1 MSNYEE
7 IQNAL
12 SYIDARDRDTWF
24 EVGAALKDELGEDGY
39 ALWDNWSQSAE
50 NYKSQD
56 AKAVWKSIKPG
67 HIHIASMFHHAKAG
81 GYKPAKPYVPPTAEE
96 QARRAAEA
104 QVRQQAEEKARV
116 EKQTAVKATAQSIW
130 NRAKPAAINHPYLA
144 AKGITAAG
152 AIDGLRQNPYK
163 GDLNLLVPV
172 MYEREVVNL
181 QSINQEGG
189 KRFLAGGQVKGG
201 YAVVG
206 DAAKTENG
214 IVIAEGYAT
223 AASIHQAT
231 GKPVMV
237 VFSAGNMVTVSERL
251 AKTLPPDVPVV
262 LAVDN
267 DASQTGI
274 KKAMQAAAYFGGR
287 AQAIQP
293 EFTMTQI
300 QQYQREKGLD
310 ATGNPQLP
318 SDFNDL
324 HHLAGIDA
332 VKTAFDDVF
341 RLPEIAPA
349 AEAPSPQPEISDD
362 MAQAIMD
369 EARLRGMP
377 LPPQPTTEAAEQAAS
392 SQPESIMPEHDH
404 NQNTETTLQ
413 TASVQNSIEYDGTNQ
428 EQTPAAHYESDFKHY
443 RLYDPTTNIQYSR
456 KTPSEIQ
463 ADLDKAGGI
472 HGYDGIKHD
481 GSTVAFKKTEN
492 GWDAPQPGERP
503 QAEAEPQNEPQNE
516 PQAEPQNEPQ
526 AEPGPAGEPTGKRPS
541 EAEPRPLPVLDL
553 NYKIPPDSIKSRY
566 IVADGQ
572 YLSAQNGTTVL
583 FEDKGKSIATAKTD
597 TQTINDM
604 LEVAKAKGW
613 DSIKLNGT
621 KEFKQ
626 MMYVAAE
633 SQGIRTK
640 GYAPTPAD
648 LALVEHLRQD
658 KSLNSI
664 EAAPARTPEIDTP
677 IEPAVQ
683 TASSTGERI
692 VAHGAAPYRNDPQ
705 QQGSYYLTL
714 AKGSKERTVWGIGL
728 PDALEK
734 SGAQVGDSINLHS
747 LGKQPV
753 EIQAPVHDADGKVVG
768 HETKQTNRNVFE
780 IDVLNRQTA
789 PGQESKP
796 ETKQETKRETEAA
809 IEAKPE
815 GERKIH
821 TQPDVAALSASEKL
835 LAQGSLPSEAQ
846 INVSERADTDK
857 NVPIHAIGG
866 EEIHAEVKHHADDLK
881 AEALDTGLVSAKQSY
896 MQKAEKLSK
905 PNRARLAFYERSTLD
920 AIRGA
925 RDDVRTEAMRNYY
938 EHTAKHMSGS
948 KLNLP
953 QPVQIPEQS
962 QSATMQQRPERSQS
976 QQPSRDMGEPEYG
989 R

>member
-12 SYIDARDRDTWF
+12 SYIDSRDREIWF

-67 HIHIASMFHHAKAG
+67 HLHIASLFHHARAG
-81 GYKPAKPYVPPTAEE
+81 GYRPSKPYVPPTAEE

-104 QVRQQAEEKARV
+104 QARQQAEELARA
-116 EKQTAVKATAQSIW
+116 EKQAAVKANAQSIW
-130 NRAKPAAINHPYLA
+130 NRAKPADLDHPYLA
-144 AKGITAAG
+144 AKGITEAS
-152 AIDGLRQNPYK
+152 AIAGLRQNPYK

-172 MYEREVVNL
+172 VYEREIVNL
-181 QSINQEGG
+181 QSINQDGG

-206 DAAKTENG
+206 DASKTDNG

-231 GKPVMV
+231 GKPVLV
-237 VFSAGNMVTVSERL
+237 AFNAGNMVTISERL
-251 AKTLPPDVPVV
+251 AKTLPPEVSVTI
-262 LAVDN
+262 AVDN

-274 KKAMQAAAYFGGR
+274 KKARQAAAHFGDR

-310 ATGNPQLP
+310 SAGNPQLP

-324 HHLAGIDA
+324 HHLAGIGA
-332 VKTAFDDVF
+332 VKDAFSEF
-341 RLPEIAPA
+341 RRPEQIVEPVIQVAVPKQTVEPTTSTA
-349 AEAPSPQPEISDD
+349 AEDD
-362 MAQAIMD
+362 MTQAIAD

-377 LPPQPTTEAAEQAAS
+377 PQIVLSDPSPAPTAAVQAAS
-392 SQPESIMPEHDH
+392 LRQETVMSEEYEKPVQP
-404 NQNTETTLQ
+404 
-413 TASVQNSIEYDGTNQ
+413 ASMQQNSIEFDGLRQ
-428 EQTPAAHYESDFKHY
+428 EQTAVHYESDFKDYRFHDPRTDIHY
-443 RLYDPTTNIQYSR
+443 MRR
-456 KTPSEIQ
+456 TPAEIQ
-463 ADLDKAGGI
+463 ADLDKAGDI
-472 HGYDGIKHD
+472 YGYDGIKHD
-481 GSTVAFKKTEN
+481 GQTVPFRKTEN
-492 GWDAPQPGERP
+492 GWESPQQGARP
-503 QAEAEPQNEPQNE
+503 PANPEMVTEPASNQPEP
-516 PQAEPQNEPQ
+516 
-526 AEPGPAGEPTGKRPS
+526 K
-541 EAEPRPLPVLDL
+541 PRPVLDL
-553 NYKIPPDSIKSRY
+553 NYKIPPGIKSRY
-566 IVADGQ
+566 VVADGQ

-583 FEDKGKSIATAKTD
+583 FEDTGKKISTAKTD
-597 TQTINDM
+597 VQTINDM

-613 DSIKLNGT
+613 DSIKLNGS

-626 MMYVAAE
+626 AMYVAAE

-683 TASSTGERI
+683 AAPSTGDRI

-705 QQGSYYLTL
+705 QQESYYLTL
-714 AKGSKERTVWGIGL
+714 AKDGKERTVWGIGL
-728 PDALEK
+728 PAALEK

-780 IDVLNRQTA
+780 IEVLNRQTA
-789 PGQESKP
+789 PGQEDKLEAKQETAAAIESKP
-796 ETKQETKRETEAA
+796 EY
-809 IEAKPE
+809 
-815 GERKIH
+815 ERKIQ
-821 TQPDVAALSASEKL
+821 TQPDVAALSAAEKL

-905 PNRARLAFYERSTLD
+905 PNRDRLAFYERSTLD

-938 EHTAKHMSGS
+938 EHAAKHMSGS
-948 KLNLP
+948 KLSLP
-953 QPVQIPEQS
+953 PPVQIPNQS
-962 QSATMQQRPERSQS
+962 QSATIQQRPERSQS
-976 QQPSRDMGEPEYG
+976 QQPSRDMAEPEYG

>member
-12 SYIDARDRDTWF
+12 SYIDAHDRETWF

-39 ALWDNWSQSAE
+39 ALWDNWSQSADS
-50 NYKSQD
+50 YKSQD

-67 HIHIASMFHHAKAG
+67 HLHIASLFHHARAG
-81 GYKPAKPYVPPTAEE
+81 GYRPSKPYVPPTAEE

-104 QVRQQAEEKARV
+104 QARQQAEERARA
-116 EKQTAVKATAQSIW
+116 EKQTAVKTNAQKIW
-130 NRAKPAAINHPYLA
+130 ERAKPADLNHPYLA
-144 AKGITAAG
+144 AKGITEAT
-152 AIDGLRQNPYK
+152 AISGLRQNPYK

-181 QSINQEGG
+181 QSINQDGG

-206 DAAKTENG
+206 DASKIDNG

-231 GKPVMV
+231 GKPVLV
-237 VFSAGNMVTVSERL
+237 AFNAGNMVTVSERL
-251 AKTLPPDVPVV
+251 AKSLPPDVPVV

-274 KKAMQAAAYFGGR
+274 KKAMQAAAYFGDR

-310 ATGNPQLP
+310 ASGNPQLP

-324 HHLAGIDA
+324 HHLAGLGA
-332 VKTAFDDVF
+332 VKNTFAGAFRPSEMIQVTEQ
-341 RLPEIAPA
+341 RPEPPKAVD
-349 AEAPSPQPEISDD
+349 E
-362 MAQAIMD
+362 MAQAIAD
-369 EARLRGMP
+369 EARLRGME
-377 LPPQPTTEAAEQAAS
+377 PPPATFKTTPTAAEQAAV
-392 SQPESIMPEHDH
+392 SQQESAMSD
-404 NQNTETTLQ
+404 NETVQ
-413 TASVQNSIEYDGTNQ
+413 TASVNSIEFD
-428 EQTPAAHYESDFKHY
+428 D
-443 RLYDPTTNIQYSR
+443 SR
-456 KTPSEIQ
+456 NRE
-463 ADLDKAGGI
+463 
-472 HGYDGIKHD
+472 
-481 GSTVAFKKTEN
+481 
-492 GWDAPQPGERP
+492 PQPA
-503 QAEAEPQNEPQNE
+503 QAVEAEHAAQA
-516 PQAEPQNEPQ
+516 AEPAQTASKREP
-526 AEPGPAGEPTGKRPS
+526 
-541 EAEPRPLPVLDL
+541 EAAARKPLPETEPRPVLDL

-572 YLSAQNGTTVL
+572 YLSAKNGTTVL
-583 FEDKGKSIATAKTD
+583 FEDSGKKISTAKTD
-597 TQTINDM
+597 NQTIQDM

-648 LALVEHLRQD
+648 LALVERLRQD

-664 EAAPARTPEIDTP
+664 EQNPAYRPEVAAPV
-677 IEPAVQ
+677 EPAVQ
-683 TASSTGERI
+683 TASAGGERT
-692 VAHGAAPYRNDPQ
+692 P
-705 QQGSYYLTL
+705 
-714 AKGSKERTVWGIGL
+714 
-728 PDALEK
+728 
-734 SGAQVGDSINLHS
+734 
-747 LGKQPV
+747 
-753 EIQAPVHDADGKVVG
+753 
-768 HETKQTNRNVFE
+768 
-780 IDVLNRQTA
+780 
-789 PGQESKP
+789 PGQE
-796 ETKQETKRETEAA
+796 
-809 IEAKPE
+809 AKPKAKPDD
-815 GERKIH
+815 ERKVR
-821 TQPDVAALSASEKL
+821 TQPDVAAIATSEKL
-835 LAQGSLPSEAQ
+835 MAQGSLPSEAQ
-846 INVSERADTDK
+846 VNVSERADTDK
-857 NVPIHAIGG
+857 NVPIKAIGG

-881 AEALDTGLVSAKQSY
+881 TNALDTGLVSAKQAY

-905 PNRARLAFYERSTLD
+905 PNRERLAFYERSTLD

-925 RDDVRTEAMRNYY
+925 RDDVRTDALRNYY

-953 QPVQIPEQS
+953 NPVQIPGQS
-962 QSATMQQRPERSQS
+962 QSAAMQQRPERSQS
-976 QQPSRDMGEPEYG
+976 QQQTRGMEEPEYG